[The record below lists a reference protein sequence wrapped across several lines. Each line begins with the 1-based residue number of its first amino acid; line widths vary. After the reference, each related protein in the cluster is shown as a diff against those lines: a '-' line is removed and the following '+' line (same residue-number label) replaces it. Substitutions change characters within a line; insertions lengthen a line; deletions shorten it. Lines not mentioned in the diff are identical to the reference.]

1 MYEIYINDRPLRL
14 IATSDLAQDQL
25 ATKPAEH
32 LLARYSGKIKTLLH
46 YADLLEKGSPKVTQV
61 TIHYPDLEQL
71 WADFQTHYKIV
82 SAAGGVVNLKGTDTY
97 LFIYRRGSLDLPKGK
112 IDPGETIEAAALREV
127 REETGVSELKIV
139 PSLPNGLVRQNMASL
154 KASLAPFYA
163 ASAKYSQLAQPSTY
177 DDLMFITLHTYRHHK
192 GYRVLKPTYWFAMQT
207 EQIELVPQTEEDID
221 WVRWMKMEDALDG
234 SYPFYPS
241 LQSLFE

>member
-1 MYEIYINDRPLRL
+1 MYEIYINDHPLRL

-61 TIHYPDLEQL
+61 TIHSPDVDQL

-112 IDPGETIEAAALREV
+112 IDPGETIQTAALREV
-127 REETGVSELKIV
+127 EEETGLSELKIV
-139 PSLPNGLVRQNMASL
+139 SSLPHGLVRQNMASL
-154 KASLAPFYA
+154 KASLALFYA
-163 ASAKYSQLAQPSTY
+163 ASAKYSQLAQAGVH
-177 DDLMFITLHTYRHHK
+177 DDLVHISLHTYRHPK

-207 EQIELVPQTEEDID
+207 EQIELFPQAEEDID
-221 WVRWMKMEDALDG
+221 WARWMKLEDALDG
-234 SYPFYPS
+234 RHPFYPS